1 MNPKRLSWKLA
12 ATAGALLLSS
22 QVAAAIT
29 CARTLT
35 ADVIAFDQPIMFN
48 RLGAAN
54 VNGMMYALRRDVVNK
69 STLAPLTVTPAG
81 AVAGQ
86 VMLRPDKRTRPLI
99 LRVAAGDCLDV
110 TLTNLLAPVANPNN
124 VQPASVP
131 PFKILVDEQVADRT
145 VGFHVTGMQLRTGIA
160 DDSSMVGRVVT
171 DPGSMVPVGQ
181 SKVYRLFAEKEG
193 VYLAQS
199 LGGPFGS
206 EGSQGN
212 SANGLFG
219 QVIVEP
225 KLAKIYRGAVTEEEM
240 RLATVGTTAGGQP
253 ILNYE
258 ATYPNVAPWTLEGKA
273 NLPVLNMISGTAIVH
288 SEIDAAIAGPNA
300 DGSFPPSTYPLE
312 SVRQEEPD
320 GAQPP
325 RGVPRLRLGV
335 PRRGGDRAGVPG
347 LLS

>member
-1 MNPKRLSWKLA
+1 MSPTRLSMKLA
-12 ATAGALLLSS
+12 ATAGALLLSA
-22 QVAAAIT
+22 QVSAAIT

-35 ADVIAFDQPIMFN
+35 ADVVAFDQPIMFN

-69 STLAPLTVTPAG
+69 STLAPLTVNAAG

-193 VYLAQS
+193 VFLAQS

-225 KLAKIYRGAVTEEEM
+225 KAAKIYRSAVTEEEM

-253 ILNYE
+253 IINYE

-273 NLPVLNMISGTAIVH
+273 NLPVLNMICLLYTS
-288 SEIDAAIAGPNA
+288 
-300 DGSFPPSTYPLE
+300 PSPRD
-312 SVRQEEPD
+312 RQKSRMPSS
-320 GAQPP
+320 A
-325 RGVPRLRLGV
+325 
-335 PRRGGDRAGVPG
+335 
-347 LLS
+347 